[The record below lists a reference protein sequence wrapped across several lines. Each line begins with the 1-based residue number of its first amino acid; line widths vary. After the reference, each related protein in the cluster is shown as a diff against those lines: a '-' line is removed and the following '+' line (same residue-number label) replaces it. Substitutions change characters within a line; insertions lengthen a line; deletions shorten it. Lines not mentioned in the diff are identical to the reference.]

1 MTLGKIVVFEKE
13 KTSMPWMEIAK
24 SLRVEEK
31 IFSCL
36 KSAIH
41 FANQT
46 NPTIFLISQ
55 NDKRKL
61 PWKFINPLIKSHLN
75 DSSKNYIVS
84 STPISDSIFPVLAPT
99 PSEIIQ
105 SLENIIHDKFIYDSI
120 KKYHG
125 LPVGDG
131 KLMLGESAAM
141 IKLYKMI
148 LRRSNGNE
156 NCLIYGESGVGKT
169 LTTDALHCYH
179 PLRSKFSM
187 ETVNV
192 TEISDNIFE
201 AEFFGAKKGAYTGCD
216 KDKLGFFDKTK
227 GTLFIDEIGN
237 LPLLSQSKLL
247 RALGDKKYK
256 PLGSQDSKE
265 INARLIFA
273 TNKNLKQM
281 VLEKKFME
289 DLLYRIEKVSIR
301 IPSLQERKEDIPL
314 LVDDYVNSLNL
325 RHGKSK
331 KVPDN
336 VHRYLMLYPWPGNI
350 RELHGKL
357 DIAFEDSGADDVSV
371 DHFPDLKIDP
381 KMLLEKEHSQE
392 SPFVH
397 YISLY
402 SSENNPGKKQV
413 CLISR
418 LKEKMI
424 ERKIS
429 KRELARILGIAK
441 STIFK
446 WFNYDSS
453 GGTEIRGISADLI
466 KTIEEWIDTGN
477 TPPLNEQKNESHSSE
492 DKIKKMMQTH
502 QLSQRDLANA
512 VYVSK
517 QAVSKWL
524 KKIEVDEK
532 GNLINKGIPKD
543 KYDLIILILKNRKG
557 SLAPSL

>member
-1 MTLGKIVVFEKE
+1 MTTLGKIVIFEKE
-13 KTSMPWMEIAK
+13 PTSIPWKEIAK

-31 IFSCL
+31 IITCL

-41 FANQT
+41 CTNQT
-46 NPTIFLISQ
+46 NPAIFLISQ
-55 NDKRKL
+55 TDNKKL

-105 SLENIIHDKFIYDSI
+105 SLENIIHEKFIFESI

-131 KLMLGESAAM
+131 KLMLGESPAM

-179 PLRSKFSM
+179 PSRSKYSM

-201 AEFFGAKKGAYTGCD
+201 AEFFGAKKGAYTGCE

-256 PLGSQDSKE
+256 PLGSQESKE
-265 INARLIFA
+265 INARLICA

-381 KMLLEKEHSQE
+381 KMLLKKEQSKE

-402 SSENNPGKKQV
+402 SSTDHPEKKQV
-413 CLISR
+413 RLISR

-424 ERKIS
+424 ERTIS
-429 KRELARILGIAK
+429 QKELAKNLGIAK
-441 STIFK
+441 STISM
-446 WFNYDSS
+446 WFQKNL
-453 GGTEIRGISADLI
+453 IRGISGDLI
-466 KTIEEWIDTGN
+466 KKIEEWLETGQLP
-477 TPPLNEQKNESHSSE
+477 TRNERKTENQVAE
-492 DKIKKMMQTH
+492 DKIKLMMDAQKISH
-502 QLSQRDLANA
+502 RELADA
-512 VYVSK
+512 LGVSR
-517 QAVSKWL
+517 QVVSKWL
-524 KKIEVDEK
+524 RKLELDDQE
-532 GNLINKGIPKD
+532 NLINKGIPKD
-543 KYDLIILILKNRKG
+543 KADLIILILKNGKL
-557 SLAPSL
+557 SLTSSSK

>member
-1 MTLGKIVVFEKE
+1 MTLGKIVIFEKE
-13 KTSMPWMEIAK
+13 ITSNPWREISK

-31 IFSCL
+31 IFTCL

-41 FANQT
+41 YVNQT
-46 NPTIFLISQ
+46 NPSIFLISQ
-55 NDKRKL
+55 PDNRKL

-75 DSSKNYIVS
+75 NYSKNYIVS
-84 STPISDSIFPVLAPT
+84 SNPISDSIFPVIAPT

-105 SLENIIHDKFIYDSI
+105 TLENIIHENFIFESI

-125 LPVGDG
+125 LPVGGG
-131 KLMLGESAAM
+131 KIMLGESSAM
-141 IKLYKMI
+141 IKLFKMI

-179 PLRSKFSM
+179 RSHSQYSM

-247 RALGDKKYK
+247 RALGEKKYK
-256 PLGSQDSKE
+256 PMGSQESKE

-281 VLEKKFME
+281 VLENKFME
-289 DLLYRIEKVSIR
+289 DLLYRIEKVSIHL
-301 IPSLQERKEDIPL
+301 PSLQERKEDIPL
-314 LVDDYVNSLNL
+314 LVDDYVKSLNL
-325 RHGKSK
+325 RYGKSK
-331 KVPDN
+331 NVPDN
-336 VHRYLMLYPWPGNI
+336 VHRYLMLYAWPGNI

-381 KMLLEKEHSQE
+381 KLLLQKEQSKE
-392 SPFVH
+392 NPFVH

-402 SSENNPGKKQV
+402 SSEKHPGQKQT
-413 CLISR
+413 CLIAR
-418 LKEKMI
+418 LKGKMK
-424 ERKIS
+424 ERAIS
-429 KRELARILGIAK
+429 QKELAKGLGIAK
-441 STIFK
+441 STISM
-446 WFNYDSS
+446 WFHKNSL
-453 GGTEIRGISADLI
+453 RGISGDLI
-466 KTIEEWIDTGN
+466 KKIEEWLETGQII
-477 TPPLNEQKNESHSSE
+477 TRNERKTENRVSE
-492 DKIKKMMQTH
+492 DKIKMMMDANKISH
-502 QLSQRDLANA
+502 RGLADA
-512 VYVSK
+512 
-517 QAVSKWL
+517 
-524 KKIEVDEK
+524 
-532 GNLINKGIPKD
+532 
-543 KYDLIILILKNRKG
+543 
-557 SLAPSL
+557 

>member
-1 MTLGKIVVFEKE
+1 MTLGKIVIFEKE
-13 KTSMPWMEIAK
+13 ITSNPWREISK

-31 IFSCL
+31 IFTCL

-41 FANQT
+41 YVNKT
-46 NPTIFLISQ
+46 NPSIFLIIQ
-55 NDKRKL
+55 PDNKKL

-75 DSSKNYIVS
+75 DSSKNYIIS
-84 STPISDSIFPVLAPT
+84 ATPISDSIFPVIAPT

-105 SLENIIHDKFIYDSI
+105 TLENIIHEKFIFESVN
-120 KKYHG
+120 KYHG
-125 LPVGDG
+125 LPVGEG

-179 PLRSKFSM
+179 PSRSQYKM

-256 PLGSQDSKE
+256 PMGSQESKD
-265 INARLIFA
+265 INARLICA

-289 DLLYRIEKVSIR
+289 DLLYRIEKVSIH
-301 IPSLQERKEDIPL
+301 IPSLQERREDIPL

-325 RHGKSK
+325 RYGKSK

-336 VHRYLMLYPWPGNI
+336 VHRYLMLYSWPGNI

-371 DHFPDLKIDP
+371 DHFPDLNIDP
-381 KMLLEKEHSQE
+381 KMLLQKEQSKE
-392 SPFVH
+392 RPFIH

-402 SSENNPGKKQV
+402 SSENPPEKKQA
-413 CLISR
+413 CLIAR
-418 LKEKMI
+418 LKEKMS
-424 ERKIS
+424 ERTIS
-429 KRELARILGIAK
+429 QKELAKSLGIAK
-441 STIFK
+441 STISM
-446 WFNYDSS
+446 WFHKNSL
-453 GGTEIRGISADLI
+453 RGISGDLI
-466 KTIEEWIDTGN
+466 KKIEEWLETGQMP
-477 TPPLNEQKNESHSSE
+477 TRNERKSKSQFSE
-492 DKIKKMMQTH
+492 DKIKMMMDARQISH
-502 QLSQRDLANA
+502 RDLANTLN
-512 VYVSK
+512 VSK

-524 KKIEVDEK
+524 RKLEVDDQ
-532 GNLINKGIPKD
+532 GNFINKGIPKD
-543 KYDLIILILKNRKG
+543 KADLIILIFKNRN
-557 SLAPSL
+557 PSLSPSL

>member
-1 MTLGKIVVFEKE
+1 MTLGKIVIFEKE
-13 KTSMPWMEIAK
+13 ITSNPWREISK

-31 IFSCL
+31 IFTCL

-41 FANQT
+41 YVNKT
-46 NPTIFLISQ
+46 NPSIFLISQ
-55 NDKRKL
+55 TENKKL
-61 PWKFINPLIKSHLN
+61 PWRIINPLIKSHLN

-84 STPISDSIFPVLAPT
+84 SKPISDSIFPVIAPT

-105 SLENIIHDKFIYDSI
+105 TLENIIHEKFIFNSI

-131 KLMLGESAAM
+131 KIMLGESPAM

-156 NCLIYGESGVGKT
+156 NCLIYGKSGVGKT

-179 PLRSKFSM
+179 PSRSQYSL

-256 PLGSQDSKE
+256 PMGSQESKE
-265 INARLIFA
+265 INARLICA

-281 VLEKKFME
+281 VSENKFME
-289 DLLYRIEKVSIR
+289 DLLYRIDKVSIH
-301 IPSLQERKEDIPL
+301 IPSLQERKDDIPL
-314 LVDDYVNSLNL
+314 LVDDYVKTLNL
-325 RHGKSK
+325 RYGKSK
-331 KVPDN
+331 NVPDN
-336 VHRYLMLYPWPGNI
+336 VHRYLMLYSWPGNI

-357 DIAFEDSGADDVSV
+357 DIAFEDSGANDVSV

-381 KMLLEKEHSQE
+381 KLILQKEHSKE

-397 YISLY
+397 HISLY
-402 SSENNPGKKQV
+402 SSEKRSEQQKP
-413 CLISR
+413 CLIAR
-418 LKEKMI
+418 LKEKMN
-424 ERKIS
+424 EGTIS
-429 KRELARILGIAK
+429 QNELAKILGIAK
-441 STIFK
+441 STISM
-446 WFNYDSS
+446 WFHKNSL
-453 GGTEIRGISADLI
+453 RGISGDLI
-466 KTIEEWIDTGN
+466 KKIEEWLETGQVPN
-477 TPPLNEQKNESHSSE
+477 RNERKNENQIRE
-492 DKIKKMMQTH
+492 DKIKQMMD
-502 QLSQRDLANA
+502 SQKISHRELAHA
-512 VYVSK
+512 LGVSR
-517 QAVSKWL
+517 QVVSKWL
-524 KKIEVDEK
+524 RKLEVDDY
-532 GNLINKGIPKD
+532 GNFINKGIPRD
-543 KYDLIILILKNRKG
+543 KADLIILFLKNGRL
-557 SLAPSL
+557 SLTSSSI